1 VAEAEAGLPA
11 GLLLAVGKVE
21 SGRTSP
27 LTGRLVPWPFA
38 VNVAGRGVLAPD
50 RDAAVAEVRAARA
63 MGQRSVDVGCFQVS
77 LLHHLGAFE
86 SLEAGFDP
94 LRNARYAAG
103 FLAALRGGAATWDD
117 AAGRYHSMTP
127 AFAGPY
133 AARVMAAWS
142 GLDAGPVRLAG
153 RIVQAAG
160 VRFGMRVYTPGASL
174 AAAVLPLAAPL
185 PVRPVAAMV
194 RLGRGRGRLPVVYR
208 PGISR

>member
-1 VAEAEAGLPA
+1 
-11 GLLLAVGKVE
+11 
-21 SGRTSP
+21 
-27 LTGRLVPWPFA
+27 
-38 VNVAGRGVLAPD
+38 
-50 RDAAVAEVRAARA
+50 
-63 MGQRSVDVGCFQVS
+63 
-77 LLHHLGAFE
+77 
-86 SLEAGFDP
+86 
-94 LRNARYAAG
+94 
-103 FLAALRGGAATWDD
+103 
-117 AAGRYHSMTP
+117 
-127 AFAGPY
+127 
-133 AARVMAAWS
+133 MAAWS